1 VTERV
6 TECLVAARGLYHQDP
21 IRSADLAEL
30 ARHLLSEAT
39 HLFGKEQLEAA
50 PSDEGGR
57 GRAMRSIETRLD
69 RARELVEQR
78 PATAFA
84 LALPV
89 LQELDT
95 LAQARGAAAQ
105 EV

>member
-1 VTERV
+1 
-6 TECLVAARGLYHQDP
+6 
-21 IRSADLAEL
+21 
-30 ARHLLSEAT
+30 
-39 HLFGKEQLEAA
+39 
-50 PSDEGGR
+50 
-57 GRAMRSIETRLD
+57 MRSIESRLD
-69 RARELVEQR
+69 HARSLVDDR